1 MPILPHKFPASEKK
15 DYGNTQW
22 DTALCGDCRDRALK
36 LPKRAVRDALQL
48 RCNAASG
55 NLVPAASQLVGE
67 ENPIN
72 GDREGFFR
80 TCLNVDP
87 DYLPALSSA
96 FNKGAL
102 LGNRFVT
109 IHVEIAL
116 FRGWIAVVAKH
127 YL

>member
-1 MPILPHKFPASEKK
+1 MNS
-15 DYGNTQW
+15 G
-22 DTALCGDCRDRALK
+22 LK
-36 LPKRAVRDALQL
+36 
-48 RCNAASG
+48 
-55 NLVPAASQLVGE
+55 SQLVGE

-116 FRGWIAVVAKH
+116 FRGWIAVVPKH
-127 YL
+127 YLLGASHVSLSSDIDKQADGKLAQWRAASWRGGAI